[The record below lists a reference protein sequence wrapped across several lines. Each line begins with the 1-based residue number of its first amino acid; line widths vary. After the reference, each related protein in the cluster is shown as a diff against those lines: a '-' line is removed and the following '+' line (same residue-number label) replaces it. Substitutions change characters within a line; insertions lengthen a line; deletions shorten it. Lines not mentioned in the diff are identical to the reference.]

1 MVTTAANGLSS
12 TTTVYNG
19 TGTVLDTRTDT
30 KAINAG
36 GSTSETV
43 ADYSTNGAL
52 IDQTVTTVSSDGK
65 TTTIASDNNG
75 AGINNQVETLAEQ
88 ANGSIVNTVGDYSS
102 TGALIAQTVKTT
114 ASNGLSWTLTQDE
127 TGGGTI
133 DNTQTDSI
141 VLNADGSATETFAD
155 TNGSLNS
162 SPDGKTDSTAA
173 VTATSANGLA
183 KTVVTTGM
191 NDDYSDSNTL
201 TDSKVINA
209 DGSAAETI
217 AVTVPSSNG
226 ASVARDTETVNTS
239 ANGLSQTTQLS
250 AGGTTIY
257 SAAATT
263 GLDGSKTSTVA
274 LLQSGRNALR
284 RGCNHHQRQ
293 RPVGFPAK
301 RAQRLHYLQPFRDD
315 RHKHGR
321 QRYRYGLGYQF
332 ERRYHGRNRH
342 HGERQWAQQKRRD
355 RVRWRRGRAVLERCH
370 NAQRRW
376 QHHFGSSRC

>member
-1 MVTTAANGLSS
+1 MAWVYNSDGSTTVTTTDMSGTTATGLTVVTTAANGLSS

-173 VTATSANGLA
+173 VTLPRP
-183 KTVVTTGM
+183 TGR
-191 NDDYSDSNTL
+191 
-201 TDSKVINA
+201 
-209 DGSAAETI
+209 
-217 AVTVPSSNG
+217 P
-226 ASVARDTETVNTS
+226 
-239 ANGLSQTTQLS
+239 
-250 AGGTTIY
+250 
-257 SAAATT
+257 
-263 GLDGSKTSTVA
+263 
-274 LLQSGRNALR
+274 R
-284 RGCNHHQRQ
+284 R
-293 RPVGFPAK
+293 
-301 RAQRLHYLQPFRDD
+301 
-315 RHKHGR
+315 
-321 QRYRYGLGYQF
+321 
-332 ERRYHGRNRH
+332 
-342 HGERQWAQQKRRD
+342 
-355 RVRWRRGRAVLERCH
+355 
-370 NAQRRW
+370 
-376 QHHFGSSRC
+376 SSRPG